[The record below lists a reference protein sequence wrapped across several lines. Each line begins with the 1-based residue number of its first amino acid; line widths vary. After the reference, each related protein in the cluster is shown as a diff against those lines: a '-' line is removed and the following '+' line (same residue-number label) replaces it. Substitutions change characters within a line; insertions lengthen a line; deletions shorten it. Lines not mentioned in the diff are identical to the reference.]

1 MKILV
6 FGNPLLEKDSIAL
19 QIMPELQK
27 KFPKIEFVEFD
38 AVEDLEKEGPEL
50 SILDAVEGIKKCELI
65 TDLSL
70 LQKTSRNV
78 SMHDFDLGQTLLLLQ
93 KMGLV
98 KKATIIG
105 IPTHYKS
112 KKALEE
118 SVLLVEKAAQE

>member
-6 FGNPLLEKDSIAL
+6 FGNPLVSKDSIAL
-19 QIMPELQK
+19 QILPELK
-27 KFPKIEFVEFD
+27 KRFPNIEFAEFD
-38 AVEDLEKEGPEL
+38 AVEDLEKEGPEVI
-50 SILDAVEGIKKCELI
+50 ILDAVEGIEKCELF

-93 KMGLV
+93 KMGLI

-105 IPTHYKS
+105 IPTNYKP
-112 KKALEE
+112 KKALDE
-118 SVLLVEKAAQE
+118 SSRLIQKII